1 MIQALDVD
9 GKQTARALNRRTV
22 NYNETDI
29 PSIARGQLSE
39 LKREVKV
46 ALTITSDRLSKFHLQ
61 DILSKVDAAL
71 DPK

>member
-22 NYNETDI
+22 SYNETDI

-39 LKREVKV
+39 LKRDVKT
-46 ALTITSDRLSKFHLQ
+46 ALSITSDRLSKVHLQ
-61 DILSKVDAAL
+61 DVLAKIDAAL